1 MQIGLDKIIKFDIS
15 LKMADGYSY
24 LITEWA
30 AFNEIAVHRFLGK
43 SYAM

>member
-1 MQIGLDKIIKFDIS
+1 MGILNNN
-15 LKMADGYSY
+15 AY

-30 AFNEIAVHRFLGK
+30 EFNEIAVHRFLGK